1 MKKPYFLII
10 VLIIVA
16 LVVVGIYYAIKN
28 WQSTPSEQGPLVND
42 DTITREEIIA
52 DISER
57 IAEISPVKP
66 VLGGNWY
73 VTRFWFIQDSNK
85 DFYVE
90 YEDGHILRQILIEAK
105 KKEGELNY
113 EVIGYFEPGETT
125 WDLKKGE
132 DKFFGSLL
140 DLYEYNEELDS
151 WIKKN

>member
-1 MKKPYFLII
+1 M
-10 VLIIVA
+10 A

-28 WQSTPSEQGPLVND
+28 WQSAPSEEGPLVND
-42 DTITREEIIA
+42 DTITRKEIIA
-52 DISER
+52 DVSER

-105 KKEGELNY
+105 KKEGKLNY

-140 DLYEYNEELDS
+140 DLYEYNEELEE
-151 WIKKN
+151 WIKRN